1 MILEA
6 ALKSW
11 NDFENYLI
19 LTRYAVRDPKTGEP
33 TEKSWENM
41 VQRFESELKKIN
53 SVKKILIEKEVEEI
67 INAIKQRYIIP
78 ASPFLMTFGNPYTRR
93 KGYFSCYPL
102 GYVPDSMEGIY
113 TTCTKMREI
122 YIRGGGVGID
132 ISNLRP
138 KNAPVD
144 NKQGISSGPT
154 GFLHLFDAVTG
165 TTNQGGRR
173 RGALLVQMHWKHP
186 DIEKFIKAKSL
197 VPELSRVIYSAPEDI
212 RMDVPLQNMNLSVVV
227 DNEFFES
234 EEGKRLYQ
242 TIAEQMWKSGDP
254 GFLFIDNM
262 RKYSPFNPT
271 FYGIEDD
278 PAFSNPCGEYLAP
291 ANTACNL
298 LTVNV
303 AKIAHTTFL
312 LERKKLS
319 EFYHK
324 VAYYAGLA
332 LLLGSLLVETDEGYP
347 LEEIRIT
354 TQRLKP
360 VGVGMTGFH
369 TALLLAYN
377 GDARYGDEPAVKFA
391 KATQA
396 SLTIGT
402 LSKSA
407 ELTKRLNH
415 AYKWNEEFSE
425 MHLSEL
431 VEETKEQ
438 NLPFEKEL
446 KEINEVIKTYKGFYN
461 AVTTSQPP
469 TGSVSQFARVGGDTG
484 IEPMYAVELTRRVRD
499 FYTSSWKEVKVTTLY
514 LVEKLQDKKFREKV
528 ESQLAY
534 NISPIEQLRMV
545 EAFQKFIHTGVSKTI
560 NAPQKTTVEELKRLI
575 EYSRDVRLKGFTV
588 FRENCRVDTVYVS
601 EKKGEEEEEKPKVS
615 DLSPVRKAF
624 VYEVKGTVNAYVT
637 TSIDEKDRIREVF
650 ISVGKAGT
658 TLNGMFQALGRV
670 ISVSLRQSPELIHKI
685 VKTLEGIETGEFYSC
700 NGIHGKSIPDI
711 VAKII
716 RYTMENMLG
725 SVEETQQEPQVKG
738 DLCPSCGK
746 LSMKRNGNCKT
757 CTSCG
762 FTTC

>member
-1 MILEA
+1 
-6 ALKSW
+6 
-11 NDFENYLI
+11 
-19 LTRYAVRDPKTGEP
+19 
-33 TEKSWENM
+33 
-41 VQRFESELKKIN
+41 
-53 SVKKILIEKEVEEI
+53 
-67 INAIKQRYIIP
+67 
-78 ASPFLMTFGNPYTRR
+78 MT
-93 KGYFSCYPL
+93 
-102 GYVPDSMEGIY
+102 
-113 TTCTKMREI
+113 
-122 YIRGGGVGID
+122 
-132 ISNLRP
+132 
-138 KNAPVD
+138 
-144 NKQGISSGPT
+144 
-154 GFLHLFDAVTG
+154 
-165 TTNQGGRR
+165 
-173 RGALLVQMHWKHP
+173 LLSQ
-186 DIEKFIKAKSL
+186 I
-197 VPELSRVIYSAPEDI
+197 
-212 RMDVPLQNMNLSVVV
+212 
-227 DNEFFES
+227 
-234 EEGKRLYQ
+234 
-242 TIAEQMWKSGDP
+242 
-254 GFLFIDNM
+254 
-262 RKYSPFNPT
+262 
-271 FYGIEDD
+271 
-278 PAFSNPCGEYLAP
+278 PCGEYLAP

-312 LERKKLS
+312 LERKGFS

-347 LEEIRIT
+347 LEEIKIT

-377 GDARYGDEPAVKFA
+377 GDARYGDETAVKFA

-407 ELTKRLNH
+407 ELTKRLSH
-415 AYKWNEEFSE
+415 AYRWNEEFLE

-446 KEINEVIKTYKGFYN
+446 KEINEVVKTYKGFYN

-560 NAPQKTTVEELKRLI
+560 NVPQKTTVEELKRLI

-601 EKKGEEEEEKPKVS
+601 EKKEKEEEEEKPKVS

-624 VYEVKGTVNAYVT
+624 VYEVKGTVNAYIT
-637 TSIDEKDRIREVF
+637 TSIDEKNRIREVF

-725 SVEETQQEPQVKG
+725 SVEETQQEPQIKG